1 MVRQM
6 KTASIRQIRNTFPS
20 VLRLV
25 QNGETVAITSR
36 RKIVATLTPPPK
48 LAPARRPWADLDE
61 RFAGPP
67 NHRLN
72 MTGLIAEDR
81 SR

>member
-1 MVRQM
+1 M
-6 KTASIRQIRNTFPS
+6 KTASIRQIRNKFPS
-20 VLRLV
+20 VLRMV

-48 LAPARRPWADLDE
+48 QAPAKRPWADLDE

-67 NHRLN
+67 NRSLN
-72 MTGLIAEDR
+72 TAELISGDR
-81 SR
+81 DR